1 VNEPD
6 PTAPSRTDPGLT
18 DPGCYHHWIEEHV
31 RFSDTDAVGHVNNVA
46 FTAYIESGRVAYAF
60 ELATR
65 VGDAGLTAMV
75 LRRLEVDYLSEAHYP
90 ADLRVGSRLLHVGRT
105 SFVVGTGVFAGDRA
119 LCTARSVLVVVG
131 PDGPAPIPDVAR
143 PLLDEELRR

>member
-1 VNEPD
+1 VTGPDLTEPD
-6 PTAPSRTDPGLT
+6 LT
-18 DPGCYHHWIEEHV
+18 DPGRYDHWIAEHV

-46 FTAYIESGRVAYAF
+46 FTAYVESGRVAYAF
-60 ELATR
+60 DLADR
-65 VGDAGLTAMV
+65 IGDVGLTSMV

-90 ADLRVGSRLLHVGRT
+90 ADLRVGSRLLRVGRT
-105 SFVVGTGVFAGDRA
+105 SLVVGTAVFVGERC

-131 PDGPAPIPDVAR
+131 PDGAAPVPDAAR

>member
-1 VNEPD
+1 VTEPD
-6 PTAPSRTDPGLT
+6 PADPDRTEPDLT
-18 DPGCYHHWIEEHV
+18 DPGCYHHWIDEHV

-60 ELATR
+60 DLAAR

-105 SFVVGTGVFAGDRA
+105 SLVVGTGAFVGDRCV
-119 LCTARSVLVVVG
+119 CTARNVLVVVG
-131 PDGPAPIPDVAR
+131 ADGPAPIPDAAR